1 MNDKILVVDDDEN
14 LLKSIKKIL
23 SLEHYIVDTLTN
35 PLKIDTFLESKNYH
49 CLLLDVRMPVM
60 SGIDVLKKTIYKNP
74 ALPVIMISGQSD
86 IETAVQA
93 IKEGAYDF
101 IEKPIDPERL
111 FVAVKNAIQRHNLQ
125 EISNSILNELQEQYS
140 IIGQSNALKSIVQ
153 QIKEVSNT
161 PAKVLILGDSG
172 TGKELVAHAIHFNS
186 FRKGKPYIK
195 LNCAAIPSE
204 LLESELFGHRKGAFT
219 GAVSDRKGKFIEAD
233 GGTLFLDEIGN
244 MSIQLQAK
252 LLRVLEANEVE
263 IIGENIPRKI
273 DVRIISAT
281 NQNLEE
287 LISKGL
293 FREDLYYR
301 LNVVKILIPPLRE
314 RPEDILP
321 LAYHFLKEFS
331 NSYNKQVL
339 SIKSQVEA
347 LLVNYEWP
355 GNVRQ
360 LRNSIEKMVLF
371 NHSGEIGYEEAI
383 NALEFGHSSS
393 QLDTGE
399 NGDENLVLKNAV
411 HNFERKYIL
420 LTLQKH
426 NWKINETANALGI
439 DRSNLFK
446 KMRKYGL
453 NTYNQYSRE

>member
-1 MNDKILVVDDDEN
+1 MNEKIMVVDDDEN

-23 SLEHYIVDTLTN
+23 SLEHYIVDTFSN
-35 PLKIDTFLESKNYH
+35 PLKIDTYLESKNYH

-60 SGIDVLKKTIYKNP
+60 SGIDVLKKTLYKNP
-74 ALPVIMISGQSD
+74 ALPVVMISGQSD

-125 EISNSILNELQEQYS
+125 EMSDSIYRELKEQFS
-140 IIGQSNALKSIVQ
+140 IIGQSNALKSIVH

-186 FRKGKPYIK
+186 GRKGKPYVK

-219 GAVSDRKGKFIEAD
+219 GAFSDRKGKFIEAD

-263 IIGENIPRKI
+263 VIGENMPRKI

-281 NQNLEE
+281 NQNLEK

-301 LNVVKILIPPLRE
+301 LNVIKIVIPPLRD
-314 RPEDILP
+314 RVEDILP

-347 LLVNYEWP
+347 LLINYEWP

-360 LRNSIEKMVLF
+360 LRNAIEKMVLF

-383 NALEFGHSSS
+383 NALELDQKQTEANQDSDESV
-393 QLDTGE
+393 QLR
-399 NGDENLVLKNAV
+399 NAV
-411 HNFERKYIL
+411 NNFERKYIL
-420 LTLQKH
+420 LNLQKH
-426 NWKINETANALGI
+426 SWKISETANALGI

-453 NTYNQYSRE
+453 NSYTHN

>member
-1 MNDKILVVDDDEN
+1 MNERILVVDDDEN

-23 SLEHYIVDTLTN
+23 RLKQYSVDTLIN
-35 PLKIDTFLESKNYH
+35 PTKIDDWLESQNYH
-49 CLLLDVRMPVM
+49 CLLLDVKMPVM
-60 SGIDVLKKTIYKNP
+60 NGLDVLKNVLRKYPT
-74 ALPVIMISGQSD
+74 LPVIMISGQSD

-93 IKEGAYDF
+93 IKEGAYEF
-101 IEKPIDPERL
+101 IEKPIEPERF

-125 EISNSILNELQEQYS
+125 EMNESISKELQEQFS
-140 IIGQSNALKSIVQ
+140 FIGESKALKNIIR

-161 PAKVLILGDSG
+161 PAKVLILGESG
-172 TGKELVAHAIHFNS
+172 TGKELVAHALYFNS
-186 FRKGKPYIK
+186 VRKGKPYIK

-204 LLESELFGHRKGAFT
+204 LLESILFGHRKGSFT
-219 GAVSDRKGKFIEAD
+219 GAISDRKGKFVEAD

-252 LLRVLEANEVE
+252 LLRVLEENEVE
-263 IIGENIPRKI
+263 VIGENIPRKV

-281 NQNLEE
+281 NQNLEQ
-287 LISKGL
+287 LISSGS

-301 LNVVKILIPPLRE
+301 LNVVKIIIPPLRD

-331 NSYNKQVL
+331 DSYNKQVL

-347 LLVNYEWP
+347 LLINYEWP

-360 LRNSIEKMVLF
+360 LRNSMEKMVLF

-383 NALEFGHSSS
+383 NALELGHSSNHLNSS
-393 QLDTGE
+393 QDDDSL
-399 NGDENLVLKNAV
+399 LLKNAV
-411 HNFERKYIL
+411 HNFEKKYIL

-426 NWKINETANALGI
+426 NWKISETANALGV

-453 NTYNQYSRE
+453 NTYSHFNK

>member
-1 MNDKILVVDDDEN
+1 MNEKILVVDDDEN
-14 LLKSIKKIL
+14 LLKSMKKIL
-23 SLEHYIVDTLTN
+23 SLEYYIVDTLSN
-35 PLKIDTFLESKNYH
+35 PLKIDSYLESRVYH

-60 SGIDVLKKTIYKNP
+60 SGIDVLKNTLFKNP
-74 ALPVIMISGQSD
+74 GLPIVMISGQSD

-125 EISNSILNELQEQYS
+125 EMSDSIFKELQDQFS
-140 IIGQSNALKSIVQ
+140 IIGHSKALKNIVQ

-186 FRKGKPYIK
+186 GRKGKAYVK

-263 IIGENIPRKI
+263 VIGENIPRKI

-301 LNVVKILIPPLRE
+301 LNVVKIIITPLRE

-347 LLVNYEWP
+347 LIINYEWP

-360 LRNSIEKMVLF
+360 LRNAIEKMVLF
-371 NHSGEIGYEEAI
+371 NHSGEISYEEAI
-383 NALEFGHSSS
+383 NALEFG
-393 QLDTGE
+393 QNQTDTNQNSNE
-399 NGDENLVLKNAV
+399 SLQLKNAV

-426 NWKINETANALGI
+426 SWKISETADALGI

-453 NTYNQYSRE
+453 NTYSQSNN

>member
-1 MNDKILVVDDDEN
+1 MNEKILVVDDDEN

-23 SLEHYIVDTLTN
+23 GLERYRVDTLSN
-35 PLKIDTFLESKNYH
+35 PLKIDSYLDSKDYH

-60 SGIDVLKKTIYKNP
+60 SGIDVLKKTLFKNP
-74 ALPVIMISGQSD
+74 ALPIIMVSGQSD

-125 EISNSILNELQEQYS
+125 EMSDSIFKELQEQFS
-140 IIGQSNALKSIVQ
+140 IVGQSSALKNIVQ

-161 PAKVLILGDSG
+161 PAKILILGDSG

-186 FRKGKPYIK
+186 DRKGKPYIK

-233 GGTLFLDEIGN
+233 GGSLFLDEIGN

-263 IIGENIPRKI
+263 VIGENIPRKI

-281 NQNLEE
+281 NKNLEKM
-287 LISKGL
+287 ISEGL

-301 LNVVKILIPPLRE
+301 LNVVKILIPPLQD

-347 LLVNYEWP
+347 LLINYEWP

-383 NALEFGHSSS
+383 NALELGQSSGQATQDQDDS
-393 QLDTGE
+393 L
-399 NGDENLVLKNAV
+399 LLKNAV

-420 LTLQKH
+420 LTLKKH
-426 NWKINETANALGI
+426 NWKISETASALGI

-446 KMRKYGL
+446 KMRKYEL
-453 NTYNQYSRE
+453 NSYNQYSRE

>member
-1 MNDKILVVDDDEN
+1 MNEKILVVDDDEN
-14 LLKSIKKIL
+14 LLKSLKKIL
-23 SLEHYIVDTLTN
+23 ALKHYCVETLAN
-35 PLKIDTFLESKNYH
+35 PMKIDSYLESKDYN
-49 CLLLDVRMPVM
+49 CFLLDVRMPVI
-60 SGIDVLKKTIYKNP
+60 SGIEVLKKVLHKLP
-74 ALPVIMISGQSD
+74 ALPVIMISGESD

-111 FVAVKNAIQRHNLQ
+111 FVTVKNAIQKHNLQ
-125 EISNSILNELQEQYS
+125 EMSDSIYKELQDQFS
-140 IIGQSNALKSIVQ
+140 IIGQSGTLKNIVQ

-161 PAKVLILGDSG
+161 PAKVLILGESG

-186 FRKGKPYIK
+186 VRKGKPYIK
-195 LNCAAIPSE
+195 LNCAAIPAE
-204 LLESELFGHRKGAFT
+204 LLESELFGHRKGSFT

-244 MSIQLQAK
+244 MSIHLQAK
-252 LLRVLEANEVE
+252 LLRVLEDSEVE
-263 IIGENIPRKI
+263 IIGENVPRKV

-281 NQNLEE
+281 NQNLDE
-287 LISKGL
+287 LISKGM

-301 LNVVKILIPPLRE
+301 LNVVKIFIPPLRE
-314 RPEDILP
+314 RIEDILP

-339 SIKSQVEA
+339 GIKSQVEV
-347 LLVNYEWP
+347 LLINYEWP

-360 LRNSIEKMVLF
+360 LRNAIEKMVLF
-371 NHSGEIGYEEAI
+371 NHTGEIGYEEAI
-383 NALEFGHSSS
+383 NALELGHSPNLTNSS
-393 QLDTGE
+393 HE
-399 NGDENLVLKNAV
+399 DEDSLMLKNAV

-420 LTLQKH
+420 QTLQKH
-426 NWKINETANALGI
+426 SWKISETAYALGI

-453 NTYNQYSRE
+453 NTYSQSTN

>member
-1 MNDKILVVDDDEN
+1 MNEKILVVDDDEN
-14 LLKSIKKIL
+14 LLKSLKKIL
-23 SLEHYIVDTLTN
+23 GLENYSVDTLIN
-35 PLKIDTFLESKNYH
+35 PIKIDSFLESKDYN
-49 CLLLDVRMPVM
+49 CLLLDVRMPVI
-60 SGIDVLKKTIYKNP
+60 SGIEVLRRVIHKFP
-74 ALPVIMISGQSD
+74 ALPIVMISGQSD
-86 IETAVQA
+86 IGTAVQA

-111 FVAVKNAIQRHNLQ
+111 SVAVKNAIQRYNLQ
-125 EISNSILNELQEQYS
+125 VTSDSILRELKEQFS
-140 IIGQSNALKSIVQ
+140 IVGQSNSLKNIAQ

-161 PAKVLILGDSG
+161 PAKVLILGESG
-172 TGKELVAHAIHFNS
+172 TGKELIAHAIHFNS

-204 LLESELFGHRKGAFT
+204 LLESELFGHRKGSFT

-244 MSIQLQAK
+244 MSLHLQAK
-252 LLRVLEANEVE
+252 LLRVLEDNEVE
-263 IIGENIPRKI
+263 VIGENVPRKV

-281 NQNLEE
+281 NQNIEE
-287 LISKGL
+287 LISKGM

-301 LNVVKILIPPLRE
+301 LNVVKIFIPPLRE
-314 RPEDILP
+314 RTGDILP

-339 SIKSQVEA
+339 TIKSQVEV
-347 LLVNYEWP
+347 LLINYEWP

-360 LRNSIEKMVLF
+360 LRNAIEKMVLF
-371 NHSGEIGYEEAI
+371 NHTGEIGYEEAI
-383 NALEFGHSSS
+383 NALELGHSSN
-393 QLDTGE
+393 QLSSDQV
-399 NGDENLVLKNAV
+399 DEDSPLLKNAV
-411 HNFERKYIL
+411 HNFERQYIL

-426 NWKINETANALGI
+426 NWKISETANALGI

-453 NTYNQYSRE
+453 NTYSQTN

>member
-1 MNDKILVVDDDEN
+1 MVVDDDEN

-23 SLEHYIVDTLTN
+23 SLEHYIVDTFSN
-35 PLKIDTFLESKNYH
+35 PLKIDTYLESKNYH

-60 SGIDVLKKTIYKNP
+60 SGIDVLKKTLYKNP
-74 ALPVIMISGQSD
+74 ALPVVMISGQSD

-125 EISNSILNELQEQYS
+125 EMSDSIYRELKEQFS
-140 IIGQSNALKSIVQ
+140 IIGQSNALKSIVH

-186 FRKGKPYIK
+186 GRKGKPYVK

-219 GAVSDRKGKFIEAD
+219 GAFSDRKGKFIEAD

-263 IIGENIPRKI
+263 VIGENMPRKI

-281 NQNLEE
+281 NQNLEK

-301 LNVVKILIPPLRE
+301 LNVIKIVIPPLRD
-314 RPEDILP
+314 RVEDILP

-347 LLVNYEWP
+347 LLINYEWP

-360 LRNSIEKMVLF
+360 LRNAIEKMVLF

-383 NALEFGHSSS
+383 NALELDQKQTEANQDSDESV
-393 QLDTGE
+393 QLR
-399 NGDENLVLKNAV
+399 NAV
-411 HNFERKYIL
+411 NNFERKYIL
-420 LTLQKH
+420 LNLQKH
-426 NWKINETANALGI
+426 SWKISETANALGI

-453 NTYNQYSRE
+453 NSYTHN

>member
-1 MNDKILVVDDDEN
+1 MNEKILVIDDDEN
-14 LLKSIKKIL
+14 LLKSMKKIL
-23 SLEHYIVDTLTN
+23 SLENYIVDTLSN
-35 PLKIDTFLESKNYH
+35 PLKTDTYLESKDYH
-49 CLLLDVRMPVM
+49 CLLLDVKMPVM
-60 SGIDVLKKTIYKNP
+60 SGIDVLKKSLFKNP
-74 ALPVIMISGQSD
+74 GLPIVMISGQSD

-125 EISNSILNELQEQYS
+125 EMSDSIFKELQDQFS
-140 IIGQSNALKSIVQ
+140 IVGHSNALKNIVQ
-153 QIKEVSNT
+153 QIKEVSDT
-161 PAKVLILGDSG
+161 PAKILILGDSG

-186 FRKGKPYIK
+186 IRKGKPYIK

-244 MSIQLQAK
+244 MSVKLQAK

-263 IIGENIPRKI
+263 VIGENIPRKI

-301 LNVVKILIPPLRE
+301 LNVVKINIPPLRE

-347 LLVNYEWP
+347 LLINYEWP

-360 LRNSIEKMVLF
+360 LRNAIEKMVLF

-383 NALEFGHSSS
+383 NALEVGQSPNQATSNP
-393 QLDTGE
+393 E
-399 NGDENLVLKNAV
+399 DEEVLLLKNAV

-426 NWKINETANALGI
+426 SWKISETANALGI

-453 NTYNQYSRE
+453 NTYNQFSK

>member
-1 MNDKILVVDDDEN
+1 MNEKIIVVDDDEN

-23 SLEHYIVDTLTN
+23 SLENYIVNTLSN
-35 PLKIDTFLESKNYH
+35 PLKIDTYIDSNDYH
-49 CLLLDVRMPVM
+49 CLLLDVKMPVM
-60 SGIDVLKKTIYKNP
+60 SGLDVLKKSLFKNP
-74 ALPVIMISGQSD
+74 GLPVIMISGQSD

-111 FVAVKNAIQRHNLQ
+111 IVAVKNAIQRHNLQ
-125 EISNSILNELQEQYS
+125 EMSKSIFKELQEQFS
-140 IIGQSNALKSIVQ
+140 IVGQSKALKNIVQ
-153 QIKEVSNT
+153 QIKEVSDT

-186 FRKGKPYIK
+186 IRKGKPYIK

-233 GGTLFLDEIGN
+233 AGTLFLDEIGN

-263 IIGENIPRKI
+263 VIGENIPRKV

-281 NQNLEE
+281 NQNLED

-293 FREDLYYR
+293 FREDLFYR
-301 LNVVKILIPPLRE
+301 LNVIKINIPPLRE
-314 RPEDILP
+314 RLEDILP

-339 SIKSQVEA
+339 NIKSQVEA

-360 LRNSIEKMVLF
+360 LRNAIEKMVLF

-383 NALEFGHSSS
+383 NALEVGHPSK
-393 QLDTGE
+393 QMNTKLE
-399 NGDENLVLKNAV
+399 NVESLQLKNAV
-411 HNFERKYIL
+411 HNFERNYIL

-426 NWKINETANALGI
+426 SWRISETANALGI

-453 NTYNQYSRE
+453 NTYNQFSN

>member
-1 MNDKILVVDDDEN
+1 MNDRILVVDDDEN

-23 SLEHYIVDTLTN
+23 KLEQYSVDTLIN
-35 PLKIDTFLESKNYH
+35 PLKIDECLESHDYH

-60 SGIDVLKKTIYKNP
+60 SGLVVLKNVLQKFP
-74 ALPVIMISGQSD
+74 AIPVVMISGQSD

-101 IEKPIDPERL
+101 IEKPIDPDRL
-111 FVAVKNAIQRHNLQ
+111 FVAVKNAIQRHHLQ
-125 EISNSILNELQEQYS
+125 EMSDSMFRELRDQFS
-140 IIGQSNALKSIVQ
+140 MIGESTALKYVVQ
-153 QIKEVSNT
+153 QVKEVSNT
-161 PAKVLILGDSG
+161 PAKVLIVGESG
-172 TGKELVAHAIHFNS
+172 TGKELVAHAIHFGS
-186 FRKGKPYIK
+186 MRKGKPYIK

-204 LLESELFGHRKGAFT
+204 LLESELFGHRKGSFT
-219 GAVSDRKGKFIEAD
+219 GAVADRTGKFVEAD

-252 LLRVLEANEVE
+252 LLRVLEDSEVE
-263 IIGENIPRKI
+263 PIGENVPRRV

-281 NQNLEE
+281 NQNLER
-287 LISKGL
+287 LISNGA

-301 LNVVKILIPPLRE
+301 LNVVKISIPPLRD

-339 SIKSQVEA
+339 TIKNPVEH
-347 LLVNYEWP
+347 LLMNYEWP

-360 LRNSIEKMVLF
+360 LRNAVEKMVLF
-371 NHSGEIGYEEAI
+371 SHSGEIGYEEAI
-383 NALEFGHSSS
+383 NALELAHAPDDPGSRQSDDSPFLRNAI
-393 QLDTGE
+393 QDFE
-399 NGDENLVLKNAV
+399 KN
-411 HNFERKYIL
+411 YIL
-420 LTLQKH
+420 ATLRKH
-426 NWKINETANALGI
+426 NWKISESANALGI

-446 KMRKYGL
+446 KMVKYRL
-453 NTYNQYSRE
+453 KTV

>member
-1 MNDKILVVDDDEN
+1 MNEKILVVDDDEN
-14 LLKSIKKIL
+14 LLKSMKKIL
-23 SLEHYIVDTLTN
+23 SLEHYSVETLVN
-35 PLKIDTFLESKNYH
+35 PLKIDSYLESKDYH
-49 CLLLDVRMPVM
+49 CLLLDVKMPVM
-60 SGIDVLKKTIYKNP
+60 SGIDVLKKALFKKP
-74 ALPVIMISGQSD
+74 VLPVIMISGQSD

-125 EISNSILNELQEQYS
+125 EMSDSIFRELQEQFS
-140 IIGQSNALKSIVQ
+140 LIGQSDALKNIVQ
-153 QIKEVSNT
+153 QIKEVTNT

-186 FRKGKPYIK
+186 ERKGKPYIK

-204 LLESELFGHRKGAFT
+204 LLESELFGHRKGSFT

-252 LLRVLEANEVE
+252 LLRVLEDSEVE
-263 IIGENIPRKI
+263 VIGENIPRKV

-287 LISKGL
+287 LISNGT

-301 LNVVKILIPPLRE
+301 LNVVKIFIPPLRE

-321 LAYHFLKEFS
+321 LAYHFLREFS

-339 SIKSQVEA
+339 KIKSQVEI
-347 LLVNYEWP
+347 LLLNYEWP

-383 NALEFGHSSS
+383 NALEFGHIF
-393 QLDTGE
+393 Q
-399 NGDENLVLKNAV
+399 
-411 HNFERKYIL
+411 
-420 LTLQKH
+420 
-426 NWKINETANALGI
+426 
-439 DRSNLFK
+439 
-446 KMRKYGL
+446 
-453 NTYNQYSRE
+453 

>member
-1 MNDKILVVDDDEN
+1 MNEKILVVDDDEN

-23 SLEHYIVDTLTN
+23 SLENYIVDTLSN
-35 PLKIDTFLESKNYH
+35 PLKIDNYLESKNYH
-49 CLLLDVRMPVM
+49 CIMLDVRMPVM
-60 SGIDVLKKTIYKNP
+60 SGIDVLKKSLYSNP
-74 ALPVIMISGQSD
+74 AIPIIMISGQSD
-86 IETAVQA
+86 IETAVKA

-125 EISNSILNELQEQYS
+125 EMSDSISKELQEQFS
-140 IIGQSNALKSIVQ
+140 IIGQSKALKNIVQ

-186 FRKGKPYIK
+186 IRKGKPYIK

-263 IIGENIPRKI
+263 VIGENIPRKV

-287 LISKGL
+287 LISKGS

-301 LNVVKILIPPLRE
+301 LNVVKICIPPLRE

-347 LLVNYEWP
+347 LLINFEWP

-360 LRNSIEKMVLF
+360 LRNAIEKMVLF

-383 NALEFGHSSS
+383 NALEMDQSSHS
-393 QLDTGE
+393 
-399 NGDENLVLKNAV
+399 GDEEDTLLLKNAV

-420 LTLQKH
+420 VILQKH
-426 NWKINETANALGI
+426 SWKISETADALGI

-453 NTYNQYSRE
+453 NTSTKSDI

>member
-1 MNDKILVVDDDEN
+1 MNEKILVVDDDEN
-14 LLKSIKKIL
+14 LLKSMKKIL
-23 SLEHYIVDTLTN
+23 GLEHYSVDTLAN
-35 PLKIDTFLESKNYH
+35 PMKIESYLELKDYH
-49 CLLLDVRMPVM
+49 CLLLDVRMPVI
-60 SGIDVLKKTIYKNP
+60 SGIEVLKKVIHKYP
-74 ALPVIMISGQSD
+74 ALPVVMISGQSD

-125 EISNSILNELQEQYS
+125 EISDLIYKELQDQFS
-140 IIGQSNALKSIVQ
+140 IIGQSKALKNIVA
-153 QIKEVSNT
+153 QIKEVTNT
-161 PAKVLILGDSG
+161 PAKVLILGESG

-186 FRKGKPYIK
+186 NRKGKPYIK

-204 LLESELFGHRKGAFT
+204 LLESELFGHRKGSFT
-219 GAVSDRKGKFIEAD
+219 GAISDRKGKFIEAD

-244 MSIQLQAK
+244 MSIHLQAK
-252 LLRVLEANEVE
+252 LLRVLEDNEVE
-263 IIGENIPRKI
+263 IIGENIPRKV

-287 LISKGL
+287 LISKGM

-301 LNVVKILIPPLRE
+301 LNVVKIFIPPLRE
-314 RPEDILP
+314 RTEDILP

-339 SIKSQVEA
+339 GIKSQVEV
-347 LLVNYEWP
+347 LLLNYEWP

-371 NHSGEIGYEEAI
+371 NHSGEISYEEAI
-383 NALEFGHSSS
+383 NALELGHSPNHSNS
-393 QLDTGE
+393 ITED
-399 NGDENLVLKNAV
+399 DDSDMLKNAV
-411 HNFERKYIL
+411 HNFEKKYIL
-420 LTLQKH
+420 QTLQKH
-426 NWKINETANALGI
+426 NWKISETAGALGI

-453 NTYNQYSRE
+453 NTYSQSNN

>member
-1 MNDKILVVDDDEN
+1 
-14 LLKSIKKIL
+14 
-23 SLEHYIVDTLTN
+23 
-35 PLKIDTFLESKNYH
+35 
-49 CLLLDVRMPVM
+49 M
-60 SGIDVLKKTIYKNP
+60 SGIDVLKKALFKNP
-74 ALPVIMISGQSD
+74 VLPVIMISGQSD

-125 EISNSILNELQEQYS
+125 EMSDSIFRELQEQFS
-140 IIGQSNALKSIVQ
+140 IIGQSNALKNIVQ
-153 QIKEVSNT
+153 QIKEVTNT

-186 FRKGKPYIK
+186 VRKGKPYIK

-204 LLESELFGHRKGAFT
+204 LLESELFGHRKGSFT

-252 LLRVLEANEVE
+252 LLRVLEDSEVE
-263 IIGENIPRKI
+263 VIGENVPRKV

-281 NQNLEE
+281 NQNLEKM
-287 LISKGL
+287 ISDGL

-301 LNVVKILIPPLRE
+301 LNVVKILIPPLRD

-339 SIKSQVEA
+339 AIKSQVEA
-347 LLVNYEWP
+347 LLINYEWP

-371 NHSGEIGYEEAI
+371 NHTGEIGYEEAI
-383 NALEFGHSSS
+383 NALELGHSPNH
-393 QLDTGE
+393 LDSGNE
-399 NGDENLVLKNAV
+399 DDETILLKNAV

-426 NWKINETANALGI
+426 NWKISETADALGI

-446 KMRKYGL
+446 KMRKYQL
-453 NTYNQYSRE
+453 NTYNQFSK

>member
-1 MNDKILVVDDDEN
+1 MNEKILVVDDDEN

-23 SLEHYIVDTLTN
+23 SLERYMVDMLSN
-35 PLKIDTFLESKNYH
+35 PLKIDTYLEAKEYH

-60 SGIDVLKKTIYKNP
+60 SGIDVLKKTLFKNP

-125 EISNSILNELQEQYS
+125 EMSDSIFKELQEQFS
-140 IIGQSNALKSIVQ
+140 IIGQSKALKSIVQ
-153 QIKEVSNT
+153 QIKEVSDT

-186 FRKGKPYIK
+186 IRKGKPYIK

-244 MSIQLQAK
+244 MSVQLQAK

-263 IIGENIPRKI
+263 VIGENIPRKI

-281 NQNLEE
+281 NQNLED

-301 LNVVKILIPPLRE
+301 LNVVKINIPPLRE

-321 LAYHFLKEFS
+321 LAYHFLKGFS

-347 LLVNYEWP
+347 LLINFEWP

-360 LRNSIEKMVLF
+360 LRNAIEKMVLF
-371 NHSGEIGYEEAI
+371 NHSGEISYEEAI
-383 NALEFGHSSS
+383 NALELGQSSPS
-393 QLDTGE
+393 V
-399 NGDENLVLKNAV
+399 DEEDSLLLKNAV

-426 NWKINETANALGI
+426 NWKISETADALGI

-446 KMRKYGL
+446 KMRKYDL
-453 NTYNQYSRE
+453 NSYSQSSN

>member
-1 MNDKILVVDDDEN
+1 MNERILVVDDDEN

-23 SLEHYIVDTLTN
+23 KLEQYSVDILLN
-35 PLKIDTFLESKNYH
+35 PLKIDQYLESQYYH
-49 CLLLDVRMPVM
+49 CLLLDVRMPVI
-60 SGIDVLKKTIYKNP
+60 SGIEVLKKVLLKYP
-74 ALPVIMISGQSD
+74 ALPVVMISGQSD

-93 IKEGAYDF
+93 IKLGAYDF

-111 FVAVKNAIQRHNLQ
+111 MVAVKNAIQRFNLQ
-125 EISNSILNELQEQYS
+125 EMSNSIFKELQEQFS
-140 IIGQSNALKSIVQ
+140 IVGQSKALKHILQ
-153 QIKEVSNT
+153 QIKEVSDST
-161 PAKVLILGDSG
+161 AKVLILGDSG
-172 TGKELVAHAIHFNS
+172 AGKELVAHAIHFNS
-186 FRKGKPYIK
+186 IRKGKPYVK

-204 LLESELFGHRKGAFT
+204 LLESELFGHRKGSFT

-244 MSIQLQAK
+244 MSLQLQSK
-252 LLRVLEANEVE
+252 LLRVLEDSEVE
-263 IIGENIPRKI
+263 VIGENIPRKV
-273 DVRIISAT
+273 DVRIVSAT

-287 LISKGL
+287 MISKGT

-301 LNVVKILIPPLRE
+301 LNVVKIFIPPLRE
-314 RPEDILP
+314 RVEDILP
-321 LAYHFLKEFS
+321 LAYHFLKEFN

-339 SIKSQVEA
+339 NIKAQVEA
-347 LLVNYEWP
+347 LLINYEWP

-360 LRNSIEKMVLF
+360 LRNAIEKMVLF
-371 NHSGEIGYEEAI
+371 NHSGEICYEEAI
-383 NALEFGHSSS
+383 NALELGQSPPSA
-393 QLDTGE
+393 
-399 NGDENLVLKNAV
+399 DEADEILLKNAV

-426 NWKINETANALGI
+426 NWKISETADALGI

-453 NTYNQYSRE
+453 NTYNQHKEN

>member
-1 MNDKILVVDDDEN
+1 MNEKILVVDDDEN

-23 SLEHYIVDTLTN
+23 GLEHYLVDTLSN
-35 PLKIDTFLESKNYH
+35 PLKIDSYLESKDYH

-60 SGIDVLKKTIYKNP
+60 SGIDVLKKTLFKNP
-74 ALPVIMISGQSD
+74 ALPIIMVSGQSD

-125 EISNSILNELQEQYS
+125 EMSDSIFKELQDQFS
-140 IIGQSNALKSIVQ
+140 IIGQSKALKNIVQ
-153 QIKEVSNT
+153 QIKEVSDT

-186 FRKGKPYIK
+186 GRKGKSYVK

-263 IIGENIPRKI
+263 VIGENIPRKI

-281 NQNLEE
+281 NQNLED
-287 LISKGL
+287 LILKGL

-301 LNVVKILIPPLRE
+301 LNVVKIIIPPLRE

-339 SIKSQVEA
+339 TIKSQVEA
-347 LLVNYEWP
+347 LLNNYEWP

-360 LRNSIEKMVLF
+360 LRNAIEKMVLF

-383 NALEFGHSSS
+383 NALELGHSPNHSD
-393 QLDTGE
+393 LNTEGE
-399 NGDENLVLKNAV
+399 ESLQLKNAV

-426 NWKINETANALGI
+426 NWKISETANALGI

-453 NTYNQYSRE
+453 NTYNQISK

>member
-1 MNDKILVVDDDEN
+1 MNEKILVVDDDEN

-23 SLEHYIVDTLTN
+23 SLEHYIVETLSN
-35 PLKIDTFLESKNYH
+35 PLKIDSYLELKDYH

-60 SGIDVLKKTIYKNP
+60 SGIDVLKKTLFKNP
-74 ALPVIMISGQSD
+74 ALPVVMISGQSD
-86 IETAVQA
+86 IETAVLA

-125 EISNSILNELQEQYS
+125 EMSDSIFKELQEQFS
-140 IIGQSNALKSIVQ
+140 IIGQSKALKNIVQ
-153 QIKEVSNT
+153 QIKEVSDT

-186 FRKGKPYIK
+186 SRKGKPYIK

-204 LLESELFGHRKGAFT
+204 LLESELFGHKKGAFT

-263 IIGENIPRKI
+263 VIGENIPRKI

-287 LISKGL
+287 LISNGL

-301 LNVVKILIPPLRE
+301 LNVVKIVIPPLRE
-314 RPEDILP
+314 RLEDILP

-347 LLVNYEWP
+347 LLINYEWP

-360 LRNSIEKMVLF
+360 LRNTIEKMVLF
-371 NHSGEIGYEEAI
+371 NHSGEISYEEAI
-383 NALEFGHSSS
+383 NALEFGHNQTNTNQNS
-393 QLDTGE
+393 
-399 NGDENLVLKNAV
+399 DEFLQLKNAV

-426 NWKINETANALGI
+426 SWKISETADALGI

-446 KMRKYGL
+446 KMKKYGL
-453 NTYNQYSRE
+453 NTYSQSNS

>member
-1 MNDKILVVDDDEN
+1 M
-14 LLKSIKKIL
+14 
-23 SLEHYIVDTLTN
+23 
-35 PLKIDTFLESKNYH
+35 
-49 CLLLDVRMPVM
+49 
-60 SGIDVLKKTIYKNP
+60 
-74 ALPVIMISGQSD
+74 
-86 IETAVQA
+86 
-93 IKEGAYDF
+93 
-101 IEKPIDPERL
+101 
-111 FVAVKNAIQRHNLQ
+111 
-125 EISNSILNELQEQYS
+125 
-140 IIGQSNALKSIVQ
+140 
-153 QIKEVSNT
+153 
-161 PAKVLILGDSG
+161 
-172 TGKELVAHAIHFNS
+172 
-186 FRKGKPYIK
+186 
-195 LNCAAIPSE
+195 NCAAIPSE

-263 IIGENIPRKI
+263 VIGENIPRKVN
-273 DVRIISAT
+273 VRIISAT

-287 LISKGL
+287 LISKGS

-301 LNVVKILIPPLRE
+301 LNVVKICIPPLRE

-347 LLVNYEWP
+347 LLINFEWP

-360 LRNSIEKMVLF
+360 LRNAIEKMVLF

-383 NALEFGHSSS
+383 NALEMDQSSHS
-393 QLDTGE
+393 
-399 NGDENLVLKNAV
+399 GDEEDTLLLKNAV

-420 LTLQKH
+420 IILQKH
-426 NWKINETANALGI
+426 SWKISETADALGI

-453 NTYNQYSRE
+453 NTSTKSDI